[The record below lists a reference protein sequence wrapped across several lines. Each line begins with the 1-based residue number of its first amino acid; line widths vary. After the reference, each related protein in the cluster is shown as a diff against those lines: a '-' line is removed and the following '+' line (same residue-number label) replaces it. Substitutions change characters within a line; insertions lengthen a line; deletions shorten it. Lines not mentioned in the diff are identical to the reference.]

1 MSMNQAS
8 LDFIRTLVAQRA
20 AIILDAS
27 KGYLVQ
33 ARLLPLARK
42 LGLQN
47 IDELVFEVRRNPSG
61 PIGDRVVDA
70 MTTNETSFFR
80 DVMPFEALRED
91 ILPQLLRTRAT
102 ARRINIWCA
111 ACSTGQEPYSIA
123 MLLRSRFAS
132 LRDWDIRILASDIS
146 QRALA
151 QATTGCYGDVEIQ
164 RGLSPDLRDRFFVR
178 EDGGW
183 RVCEEIRRMV
193 QFFPLNLVTDWPPLP
208 LMDIVLLR
216 NVMVYFAADTKRLL
230 LSRVRNL
237 LAGDGYLF
245 LGGAETTMLLDDAFV
260 RVTRDRFTYFQ
271 LRSAASNG

>member
-1 MSMNQAS
+1 MNQAS
-8 LDFIRTLVAQRA
+8 LDFIRQLVAQRS
-20 AIILDAS
+20 AIILDAT

-61 PIGDRVVDA
+61 PLGDQVVDA

-80 DVMPFEALRED
+80 DVMPFDALRDD

-102 ARRINIWCA
+102 TRRIHIWCA

-123 MLLRSRFAS
+123 MLLRDRFAS
-132 LRDWDIRILASDIS
+132 LRDWDIRILASDLS

-151 QATTGCYGDVEIQ
+151 QATTGFYGEVEIQ
-164 RGLSPDLRDRFFVR
+164 RGLSPALRDRHFVR
-178 EDGGW
+178 VDGGW
-183 RVCEEIRRMV
+183 RICDEVRRMV

-208 LMDIVLLR
+208 QMDIVLLR
-216 NVMVYFAADTKRLL
+216 NVMVYFAAETKRQL
-230 LSRVRNL
+230 LSRVRSQ

-245 LGGAETTMLLDDAFV
+245 LGGAETTLLLDDAFV
-260 RVTRDRFTYFQ
+260 RVTRDRFNYFQ
-271 LRSAASNG
+271 LRSAAANS

>member
-1 MSMNQAS
+1 MNQAS
-8 LDFIRTLVAQRA
+8 LDFIRQLVAQRS
-20 AIILDAS
+20 AIILDAT

-61 PIGDRVVDA
+61 PLGDQVVDA

-80 DVMPFEALRED
+80 DVMPFDALRDD

-102 ARRINIWCA
+102 TRRIHIWCA

-123 MLLRSRFAS
+123 MLLRDRFAS
-132 LRDWDIRILASDIS
+132 LRDWDIRILASDLS

-151 QATTGCYGDVEIQ
+151 QATTGFYGEVEIQ
-164 RGLSPDLRDRFFVR
+164 RGLSPALRDRHFVR
-178 EDGGW
+178 VDGGW
-183 RVCEEIRRMV
+183 RICDEVRRMV

-208 LMDIVLLR
+208 QMDIVLLR
-216 NVMVYFAADTKRLL
+216 NVMVYFAAETKRQL
-230 LSRVRNL
+230 LSRVRSQ

-245 LGGAETTMLLDDAFV
+245 LGGAETTLLLDDAFV
-260 RVTRDRFTYFQ
+260 RVTRERFNYFQ
-271 LRSAASNG
+271 LRSAAANS